1 MKNLKW
7 IALVFCAL
15 FFFLSSSCGYRFEG
29 GGYLK
34 DTVTQ
39 VAVLVLKNQS
49 AETGAAITFTDALI
63 QEIISK
69 TDTKVVDEK
78 SASAVLKG
86 TIKSITF
93 ATLSRSTTESVV
105 ERRITAAVDLQLI
118 NKEGEVI
125 WSVTNFFADDEY
137 DLSENQL
144 TDESNRKEA
153 VEKIAKRMAEKL
165 VSKLL
170 TNF

>member
-7 IALVFCAL
+7 IVLFFCTL

-34 DTVTQ
+34 DSVTQ
-39 VAVLVLKNQS
+39 VAVGVLKNQS
-49 AETGAAITFTDALI
+49 AETGADITFTDALI
-63 QEIISK
+63 QEIIQK
-69 TDTKVVDEK
+69 TDTRVVDEK
-78 SASAVLKG
+78 LAGAVLKG

-93 ATLSRSTTESVV
+93 ATLSRSTSESVL
-105 ERRITAAVDLQLI
+105 ERRITAAMDLQLI
-118 NKEGEVI
+118 NKDGEVI
-125 WSVTNFFADDEY
+125 WSAIDFSTDEEY
-137 DLSENQL
+137 EVSENQL
-144 TDESNRKEA
+144 TDKSNRKEA